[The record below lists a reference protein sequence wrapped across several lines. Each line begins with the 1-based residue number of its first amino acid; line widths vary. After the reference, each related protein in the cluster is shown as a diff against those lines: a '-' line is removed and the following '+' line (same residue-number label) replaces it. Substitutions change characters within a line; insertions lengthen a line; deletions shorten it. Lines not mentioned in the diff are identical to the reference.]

1 MRSCTCTR
9 CPDRTTSTCVGT
21 RRSCAGGGCLLTRLR
36 TSTLF
41 ITVSGI
47 YLWVALKAERR
58 VGLVLVLAGAITFW
72 GLVYAIAA

>member
-1 MRSCTCTR
+1 MVCGWRVVADAT
-9 CPDRTTSTCVGT
+9 
-21 RRSCAGGGCLLTRLR
+21 AYL
-36 TSTLF
+36 TLF

-58 VGLVLVLAGAITFW
+58 VGLMLVLVGAITFL